1 MIAGGAVVLL
11 TLSACGKT
19 TNATPAAPGLSSAA
33 GAGASA
39 VGSMGSE
46 ATSAAGSVASAGT
59 SAVDSAISEGSSTAM
74 SDSSGSSGSA
84 MSDSSSSGSSMSDS
98 SGSDGSAMSD
108 SSSSSGSAMSGTSNS
123 VDSSSSEGSAGGT
136 SKAAPLDDAAVAAA
150 KAKLID
156 PSKLTVCT
164 TLPFEPF
171 ESDVNGKVVGFD
183 IDMMD
188 FVSEKLGVKTTV
200 IDTPF
205 EGIKSGEATNA
216 GTCDIAAAGM
226 TINATRQKVMTFSDP
241 YFDANFNLV
250 VPTASTAK
258 SLADMK
264 GKTLGG
270 QASTTG
276 LDYLNAH
283 KDEFGYQVT
292 EFTGFDLQSQA
303 ILTGQVDGIVND
315 VPVLAKLVKDNA
327 STIKSVDEIKSG
339 DKYGFGMKKGN
350 DALAKVVNG
359 VLAEIKSN
367 GKYDASYQKWIGTAP
382 TG

>member
-1 MIAGGAVVLL
+1 VSVPSFSVRRSTGLRTGLIAGGAVVLL
-11 TLSACGKT
+11 ALSACGKT
-19 TNATPAAPGLSSAA
+19 DGVVNGASSAA
-33 GAGASA
+33 SAGGGAVDSMASGATSA
-39 VGSMGSE
+39 GGSAMSE
-46 ATSAAGSVASAGT
+46 ATSAADSMT
-59 SAVDSAISEGSSTAM
+59 SGATSEA
-74 SDSSGSSGSA
+74 
-84 MSDSSSSGSSMSDS
+84 
-98 SGSDGSAMSD
+98 
-108 SSSSSGSAMSGTSNS
+108 GSAMSGAT
-123 VDSSSSEGSAGGT
+123 SAGGSAMSEASSVAGSAMSEATSGGGSMASGASSAAT
-136 SKAAPLDDAAVAAA
+136 SKAGEMLDDAAVAAG
-150 KAKLID
+150 KATLID

-171 ESDVNGKVVGFD
+171 ESDVDGKVVGFD

-188 FVSEKLGVKTTV
+188 FVAAKLGVETTV
-200 IDTPF
+200 VDTPF
-205 EGIKSGEATNA
+205 EGIKSGEANNV

-226 TINATRQKVMTFSDP
+226 TINPERQKVMTFSDP

-250 VPTASTAK
+250 VPSASTATT
-258 SLADMK
+258 LADMK

-283 KDEFGYQVT
+283 KAEFGYQVT

-327 STIKSVDEIKSG
+327 DTIKSVDEIKSG
-339 DKYGFGMKKGN
+339 DSYGFGMKKGN
-350 DALAKVVNG
+350 AALAKVVNG
-359 VLAEIKSN
+359 VLTEIKGD
-367 GKYDASYQKWIGTAP
+367 GKYNSSYKKWIGTDAP

>member
-1 MIAGGAVVLL
+1 VPVTPESLRHRVGLRTGLIAGGAVVLL

-19 TNATPAAPGLSSAA
+19 NNATPAAPGVSSAV

-39 VGSMGSE
+39 VSSMASE
-46 ATSAAGSVASAGT
+46 GASAG
-59 SAVDSAISEGSSTAM
+59 
-74 SDSSGSSGSA
+74 GSA
-84 MSDSSSSGSSMSDS
+84 MSEGASGAS
-98 SGSDGSAMSD
+98 SAMSEGA
-108 SSSSSGSAMSGTSNS
+108 SGAGSAMSGASSAADSQASGASSAATSN
-123 VDSSSSEGSAGGT
+123 GG
-136 SKAAPLDDAAVAAA
+136 AVLDAAAIAAA

-156 PSKLTVCT
+156 SSKLTVCT

-171 ESDVNGKVVGFD
+171 ESDVNGKVIGFD

-188 FVSEKLGVKTTV
+188 FVSAKLGVKTTV

-226 TINATRQKVMTFSDP
+226 TINAERQKAMTFSDP

-283 KDEFGYQVT
+283 KDQFGYKVT

-350 DALAKVVNG
+350 DALAKVVSG

-367 GKYDASYQKWIGTAP
+367 GKYDASYQKWIGAKP

>member
-1 MIAGGAVVLL
+1 VPVTPESLRHRVGLRTGLIAGGAVVLL

-19 TNATPAAPGLSSAA
+19 NNATPAAPGVSGAA

-39 VGSMGSE
+39 GSSMVSE
-46 ATSAAGSVASAGT
+46 GTSAAGSAMSEGT
-59 SAVDSAISEGSSTAM
+59 SAA
-74 SDSSGSSGSA
+74 GSA
-84 MSDSSSSGSSMSDS
+84 MSEGTSG
-98 SGSDGSAMSD
+98 A
-108 SSSSSGSAMSGTSNS
+108 GSAMSGASG
-123 VDSSSSEGSAGGT
+123 DAGSAMSGANSAADSQASGASSAAT
-136 SKAAPLDDAAVAAA
+136 SKGGAMLDDAAVAAA

-183 IDMMD
+183 VDMMD
-188 FVSEKLGVKTTV
+188 FVSAKLGVKTTV

-226 TINATRQKVMTFSDP
+226 TINAERQKAMTFSDP

-283 KDEFGYQVT
+283 KDQFGYKVT

-359 VLAEIKSN
+359 VLAEIKNN
-367 GKYDASYQKWIGTAP
+367 GKYDASYQKWIGAKP

>member
-1 MIAGGAVVLL
+1 VSVTPESLRHRVGLRTGLIAGGAVVLL

-19 TNATPAAPGLSSAA
+19 NNATPAAPGVSSAA

-39 VGSMGSE
+39 VSSMVSEGKSAGGSAMSGASSDAGSAMSG
-46 ATSAAGSVASAGT
+46 ATSAAGSQASGAS
-59 SAVDSAISEGSSTAM
+59 SAA
-74 SDSSGSSGSA
+74 
-84 MSDSSSSGSSMSDS
+84 
-98 SGSDGSAMSD
+98 
-108 SSSSSGSAMSGTSNS
+108 
-123 VDSSSSEGSAGGT
+123 T
-136 SKAAPLDDAAVAAA
+136 SKGGAMLDDAAVAAA

-188 FVSEKLGVKTTV
+188 FISAKLGVQTTV

-226 TINATRQKVMTFSDP
+226 TITPERQKAMTFSDP
-241 YFDANFNLV
+241 YLQANFNLV
-250 VPTASTAK
+250 VPSASTATT
-258 SLADMK
+258 LADMK

-283 KDEFGYQVT
+283 KDEFGYQIK
-292 EFTGFDLQSQA
+292 EFTGYDLQSQA
-303 ILTGQVDGIVND
+303 ILTGQVDGIFND
-315 VPVLAKLVKDNA
+315 GPVLAKLVKDNA
-327 STIKSVDEIKSG
+327 DAIKLVQEVKTSDT
-339 DKYGFGMKKGN
+339 YGFGMKKGN
-350 DALAKVVNG
+350 EALAKVVNG
-359 VLAEIKSN
+359 VLTETKGD
-367 GKYDASYQKWIGTAP
+367 GKYNASYKKWTGTDAP
-382 TG
+382 KG

>member
-1 MIAGGAVVLL
+1 MPAIPPSPRRRMGVRTGLIAAGAVVLL

-19 TNATPAAPGLSSAA
+19 NNATPAAPGVSSAA
-33 GAGASA
+33 GAGDSA
-39 VGSMGSE
+39 VSSMVSE
-46 ATSAAGSVASAGT
+46 GT
-59 SAVDSAISEGSSTAM
+59 SAG
-74 SDSSGSSGSA
+74 GSA
-84 MSDSSSSGSSMSDS
+84 MSEGVSG
-98 SGSDGSAMSD
+98 AA
-108 SSSSSGSAMSGTSNS
+108 SAMSGATSGAES
-123 VDSSSSEGSAGGT
+123 QASGASSAAT
-136 SKAAPLDDAAVAAA
+136 SKGGGMLDEAAIAAA
-150 KAKLID
+150 KGKLID
-156 PSKLTVCT
+156 PNKLTVCT

-188 FVSEKLGVKTTV
+188 FVSAKLGVQTTV

-205 EGIKSGEATNA
+205 EGIKSGEANNA

-226 TINATRQKVMTFSDP
+226 TINAERQKAMTFSDP

-283 KDEFGYQVT
+283 KDEFGYKVT

-327 STIKSVDEIKSG
+327 STIKSVYEIKSG

-367 GKYDASYQKWIGTAP
+367 GKYDASYKKWIGAKP

>member
-1 MIAGGAVVLL
+1 VPAGG
-11 TLSACGKT
+11 GGPPPPPPRGGGGP
-19 TNATPAAPGLSSAA
+19 PAA
-33 GAGASA
+33 
-39 VGSMGSE
+39 
-46 ATSAAGSVASAGT
+46 
-59 SAVDSAISEGSSTAM
+59 AI
-74 SDSSGSSGSA
+74 
-84 MSDSSSSGSSMSDS
+84 
-98 SGSDGSAMSD
+98 
-108 SSSSSGSAMSGTSNS
+108 
-123 VDSSSSEGSAGGT
+123 
-136 SKAAPLDDAAVAAA
+136 AAA

-156 PSKLTVCT
+156 SSKLTVCT

-188 FVSEKLGVKTTV
+188 FVSAKLGVKTTV

-226 TINATRQKVMTFSDP
+226 TINAERQKAMTFSDP

-283 KDEFGYQVT
+283 KDQFGYKVT

-367 GKYDASYQKWIGTAP
+367 GKYDASYQKWIGAKP

>member
-59 SAVDSAISEGSSTAM
+59 SAADSAISEGSSTAM

>member
-1 MIAGGAVVLL
+1 MIAGAAVVLL

-59 SAVDSAISEGSSTAM
+59 SAADSAIFEGSST
-74 SDSSGSSGSA
+74 A

-123 VDSSSSEGSAGGT
+123 ADSSSSEGSAGGT
-136 SKAAPLDDAAVAAA
+136 SKAAPLDDAAIAAA

-188 FVSEKLGVKTTV
+188 FVSEKLGVQTTV

-205 EGIKSGEATNA
+205 EGIKSGEANNA

-226 TINATRQKVMTFSDP
+226 TINAQRQKAMTFSDP

-283 KDEFGYQVT
+283 KDEFGYKVT